1 MPTQPLTLIA
11 AMQGTYI
18 INDTDAWTGKCDGI
32 YTLEDTVFSVL
43 NDSNG
48 NDKDDYISTAAT
60 AVKAGCLIRPLKD
73 GVFTSIDLTSGS
85 VALIL

>member
-11 AMQGTYI
+11 AMQGTYVV
-18 INDTDAWTGKCDGI
+18 NDTTAWTGKCDGV

-43 NDSNG
+43 NDSNS
-48 NDKDDYISTAAT
+48 NDKADYISTPAT
-60 AVKAGCLIRPLKD
+60 AVKAGCLIRPLND
-73 GVFTSIDLTSGS
+73 EVFTAVTLTSGS